1 MNRRGARPASEGAAP
16 RITAGLLR
24 GRTVQVPQTGGVRPM
39 LSRTRQALFNMLG
52 NDVSGSVWDC
62 FAGSGL
68 LGLEALSRGAD
79 HAVFIERDKRHA
91 QIVQQNITGLGV
103 LDQCSV
109 IGGSAFAVIR
119 PGGKHE
125 HVPAALVF
133 LDPPHAMAIDAGS
146 DFWPW
151 LRALPDTALVNF
163 ETTLVFGHPGGMP
176 LPDLGALRV
185 ADQRQYGSVAFSLL
199 RL

>member
-1 MNRRGARPASEGAAP
+1 MTRRGARPDAEGAAP
-16 RITAGLLR
+16 RITAGMLR

-79 HAVFIERDKRHA
+79 HAVFIERDIRHA
-91 QIVQQNITGLGV
+91 RTVQQNVTSLGV

-109 IGGSAFAVIR
+109 IRGSAFAVIR
-119 PGGKHE
+119 PGGKHD
-125 HVPAALVF
+125 HVPATLVF
-133 LDPPHAMAIDAGS
+133 LDPPHAMAIDPAS

-163 ETTLVFGHPGGMP
+163 ETTLVFGHPGGMGM
-176 LPDLGALRV
+176 PDLGTLRV
-185 ADQRQYGSVAFSLL
+185 MEQRQYGSVAFSLL